1 MWVGRK
7 EGYEMK
13 HLIEATI
20 IVGLAFVMGV
30 ILVEWMAGC
39 GDHHIDAN
47 GVAHQNQCLFIKR
60 KE

>member
-1 MWVGRK
+1 
-7 EGYEMK
+7 MK